1 MYEEEQPDEVDII
14 SQLVSQ
20 IDIKP
25 PHKGDFIQV
34 KNTRRKPEKHTV
46 ERQRPKKINKILPIK

>member
-1 MYEEEQPDEVDII
+1 MYEEQPDEEDII

-25 PHKGDFIQV
+25 HKEEFIPV
-34 KNTRRKPEKHTV
+34 KKTRKRPEKHTV
-46 ERQRPKKINKILPIK
+46 ERQRPKKINKNVV